1 MNRTKHH
8 ITALIAFIA
17 LLLII
22 FPDFIAAEDNS
33 SGARI
38 VFTDVTSEANIT
50 FKHSFGDYDL
60 TNIVEG
66 TGAGPLFFDYNNDGW
81 MDIYFVNGSWNKSV
95 NDNRGRR
102 LRGTLTNALY
112 RNNGDGTF
120 TDVTEEA
127 GVGDTSPGYSSSAAD
142 YNGDGHLDLYVQNYG
157 PNVLYR
163 NNGDGT
169 FTDVSKESGLD
180 DARWS
185 LSSPWFDYD
194 GDGDL
199 DVFVANYL
207 EYDDG
212 TFRAYYAAAGYPGP
226 LSYSAQMDALYR
238 NNGDGTFTDVSE
250 EAGITRTNGR
260 AMSST
265 VADLNNDGLLDIY
278 VANDGTENFYYENQ
292 GDGTFSE
299 KGMSLGLAFG
309 EHGQGVSSMGPFVG
323 DINRDML
330 LDVYIPDMGYSS
342 LLVNQGGFYEDHTT
356 RSKLAITCGQYTGW
370 GGLLLDYDNDG
381 YLDLFVANGNAHHEF
396 TEEDV
401 LMRNLGNGIF
411 EDVSRDSGDY
421 FSTKHVGR
429 GSSFADIDN
438 DGDLDLLIINLNGS
452 AVLLRNDGG
461 NRNNWLKVV
470 PVMES
475 GGLPVYGARVTVTT
489 GELQRIEDLI
499 PVRGYLSQIDPR
511 LHFGL
516 GAESAADVS
525 VRWPD
530 GSVQEIR
537 AVEANQILT
546 IIKDGR

>member
-1 MNRTKHH
+1 MLKAKYK
-8 ITALIAFIA
+8 ITYII
-17 LLLII
+17 LLLFIS
-22 FPDFIAAEDNS
+22 FPSFIKSQDSS
-33 SGARI
+33 SGQI
-38 VFTDVTSEANIT
+38 KFTDISKEANIT

-81 MDIYFVNGSWNKSV
+81 IDIYFVNGSWNKAV

-102 LRGTLTNALY
+102 LRGKLFNSLY
-112 RNNGDGTF
+112 RNNGNGTF
-120 TDVTEEA
+120 TDVTAEA
-127 GVGDTSPGYSSSAAD
+127 GVSDPSSGYSSSAAD
-142 YNGDGHLDLYVQNYG
+142 YDGDGDLDLYVQNYG
-157 PNVLYR
+157 PNVMFR

-194 GDGDL
+194 RDGDL

-226 LSYSAQMDALYR
+226 LSYSAQTDALYR
-238 NNGDGTFTDVSE
+238 NNGDGTFTDVSK
-250 EAGITRTNGR
+250 EAGITKTNGR

-265 VADLNNDGLLDIY
+265 VADLNNDGWLDIY
-278 VANDGTENFYYENQ
+278 VANDGTENFYYENLKN
-292 GDGTFSE
+292 GTFEE
-299 KGMSLGLAFG
+299 KGMFQGLAFG

-323 DINRDML
+323 DINRDGL

-342 LLVNQGGFYEDHTT
+342 LLVNQGEFFEDHTT

-370 GGLLLDYDNDG
+370 GGLLIDFDNDRD
-381 YLDLFVANGNAHHEF
+381 LDLFVANGAAHHEF

-401 LMRNLGNGIF
+401 LMRNLGDGIF
-411 EDVSRDSGDY
+411 EDVSRESGEY
-421 FSTKHVGR
+421 FLTEHVGR

-438 DGDLDLLIINLNGS
+438 DGDLDLLILNLNDQ

-461 NRNNWLKVV
+461 NSNHWLKVI
-470 PVMES
+470 PVIKE
-475 GGLPVYGARVTVTT
+475 GGLPVYGSRITVSA
-489 GELQRIEDLI
+489 GGINMIEDLI
-499 PVRGYLSQIDPR
+499 PVRGYLSQIDARPN
-511 LHFGL
+511 FGL
-516 GAESAADVS
+516 GDSTEADVS

-530 GSVQEIR
+530 GSVQEMKN
-537 AVEANQILT
+537 VKANQIIT
-546 IIKDGR
+546 VVKKNQ